1 MREKFSIPGFKL
13 DLTPPQH
20 IFAKA
25 LKKNGFKFDMLR
37 GSAATVKLVKE
48 RKYGYIKNDVTR
60 HGGVVGFTFPPQY
73 IDASPFSTEEK
84 TIEWFVS
91 KYPASKEKVKT
102 YRISKGI

>member
-48 RKYGYIKNDVTR
+48 RKYGYINNSNSR
-60 HGGVVGFTFPPQY
+60 
-73 IDASPFSTEEK
+73 SPLKGLKTVHFGISFS
-84 TIEWFVS
+84 
-91 KYPASKEKVKT
+91 
-102 YRISKGI
+102 